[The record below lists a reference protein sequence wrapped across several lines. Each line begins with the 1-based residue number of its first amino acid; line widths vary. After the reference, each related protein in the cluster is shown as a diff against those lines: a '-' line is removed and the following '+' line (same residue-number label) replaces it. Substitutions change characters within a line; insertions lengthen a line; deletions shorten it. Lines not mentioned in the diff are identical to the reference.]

1 MRAALTVQSGPATGK
16 VVWVEQG
23 VMFRVGRLPQADMVV
38 REDRALSGLH
48 FAILCDSKRCR
59 VRDLNSTNGTQ
70 INGISVNLVELVTGD
85 TILAGNTQFKV
96 KLEGAITDT
105 VTDPNVYPELRRL
118 QEEQS
123 LQRDPMQAAVKP
135 AVVPLDLEGSWE
147 STDILPN
154 NLAELAAARLAAA
167 EEATSLEATERLEDA
182 DSPSTEDNSAST
194 DEPKTP
200 PVRRLDVVFMD
211 KSGVRRVW
219 LEPGKTLIFGR
230 TQMADVTVAGDSLI
244 SQAHFA
250 LDCTETECR
259 LRDLHSQ
266 NGVLLNQVPVPYARV
281 YDGDSIFA
289 GETSFH
295 IAVSGGPKA
304 PQQQARSWVFEDLA
318 RRKFATFQPRPLE
331 SKIVRF
337 ESASEEPTPLEF
349 MRRLFR
355 NRVFCVVID
364 PSRIGPLNH
373 FPPHDQRQFLIDW
386 LPEELIEATS
396 PVVYVMDDLEQH
408 LPFLREI
415 WGRDGSLS
423 MLPREE
429 DNDPLESL
437 RCLMR
442 GPRPTDAEAS
452 VAATDVMT
460 FYWPSILDK
469 LAPKPAAPL
478 AQRILK
484 HCELLFVEGI
494 GPADWRIYSGLDY
507 AVKLRQFGYREVTA
521 NLGSETSIGVK

>member
-70 INGISVNLVELVTGD
+70 INGVSVNLVELVTGD

-96 KLEGAITDT
+96 RLEGAITDT

-123 LQRDPMQAAVKP
+123 LRRDPMRATVTP
-135 AVVPLDLEGSWE
+135 AVIPSELEGSWE

-154 NLAELAAARLAAA
+154 NLAELAAAQLASTVDP
-167 EEATSLEATERLEDA
+167 EALEAIESKPA
-182 DSPSTEDNSAST
+182 DDLRSAET
-194 DEPKTP
+194 PK
-200 PVRRLDVVFMD
+200 VRRLDVVFMD

-219 LEPGKTLIFGR
+219 LEPGDTLIFGR

-250 LDCTETECR
+250 LDCAETECR
-259 LRDLHSQ
+259 IRDLHSQ

-281 YDGDSIFA
+281 YDGDSIHA

-295 IAVSGGPKA
+295 VAVSGGPKA
-304 PQQQARSWVFEDLA
+304 PQQQSRSWVFEDLA

-331 SKIVRF
+331 SGIVRF

-373 FPPHDQRQFLIDW
+373 YPPHDQRHFLIDW

-415 WGRDGSLS
+415 WGRDGSML

-429 DNDPLESL
+429 DNEPLESL

-442 GPRPTDAEAS
+442 GPRPSDAEAT
-452 VAATDVMT
+452 VAAADVMT

-478 AQRILK
+478 ANRILT
-484 HCELLFVEGI
+484 HCELLFVEGA
-494 GPADWRIYSGLDY
+494 GPADWRIYSAADY
-507 AVKLRQFGYREVTA
+507 AVKLRQFGYREVTS
-521 NLGSETSIGVK
+521 NLGSETSVGAK